1 MNLFTIPPG
10 VPFLD
15 ALAVWWLGR
24 EADPLRQ
31 SEGLFILPTR
41 RSVRALAE
49 AFLRAA
55 NGQALLLPRMVAMG
69 ALDEAPFALAE
80 ALSLPPAVAE
90 PVRLAALTRL
100 VLRLNGSFG
109 APETAD
115 RAWLLAAELARL
127 LDEAHREGVALEQA
141 LPGLV
146 EGGHAQHWVQ
156 TLQFLQIVT
165 AHWPQWLADN
175 GVVDGAARG
184 VALLAAQAAAW
195 AEAPPTFPV
204 VVAGTSGG
212 IRAAAD
218 LMRVVARLPHGRVV
232 LPGLD
237 LGMADKVWA
246 DLQESHPQAGLQR
259 LLLDMNATRGDVRAL
274 GEPGARAETVR
285 RALLP
290 AQALSAWRDGFV
302 PRFTPDVAGMERL
315 EAADQQEEAVA
326 IALVLRQAL
335 EAPNARAALVTPDR
349 ALAARVAAEL
359 GRFQVVVDDSAGEK
373 LGDTPPGAFMRLL
386 VQTVAEGLGPVS
398 LLAVLK
404 HPLATLGL
412 VPADCRRRARGLE
425 RLVLRGPAPPPG
437 LAGLRAALMEKL
449 AGRDEP
455 VLLDLIDRIEARFGP
470 LLALAKGPDV
480 PLEEALRALVAA
492 AEAVAETA
500 STSGAA
506 RLWALEEGE
515 ALAVHLAALL
525 AALPLLPPQP
535 VSTLPGLLDASLEG
549 AVVRSR
555 RALRGRDGHEHP
567 RVAILGLLE
576 ARLQS
581 FDVLV
586 LGSLAEAVWPA
597 AADPG
602 PWMSRSMRR
611 DAKLASPEAAVGQ
624 MAHDFAQLAC
634 AAPRVVLSCP
644 RRRDGAPTVPARW
657 LVRLEA
663 MLTGYGAALVAC
675 PAAEWARQL
684 DQPDGPPQAVSPPK
698 PCPPVHVRPR
708 RMSVS
713 DVETWLRDPYGLYA
727 KHILRLRALK
737 PLDEAVENSDF
748 GNVVHTAIAA
758 WVQALPA
765 TYPPDAAARLRAAME
780 VALAGRVLRPALLA
794 WWRPRLGRIAD
805 WVAEVERG
813 RRFAHPRPH
822 VAVEVSGTWAVP
834 LVEFELQG
842 RADRIERLSDGRLA
856 LLDYKT
862 GVVPSAAAVLAG
874 HAPQLPLEAAMAA
887 AGAFGPALRGE
898 AGELAYWALTGSYV
912 PGKVTMLF
920 EKKGSD
926 KKVIAEEVEK
936 AAVQF
941 AALVALFDR
950 PDQAYLSQPH
960 PGVAPR
966 FTDYAQLARVA
977 EWLAAE
983 EGE

>member
-1 MNLFTIPPG
+1 
-10 VPFLD
+10 
-15 ALAVWWLGR
+15 
-24 EADPLRQ
+24 
-31 SEGLFILPTR
+31 
-41 RSVRALAE
+41 
-49 AFLRAA
+49 
-55 NGQALLLPRMVAMG
+55 
-69 ALDEAPFALAE
+69 
-80 ALSLPPAVAE
+80 
-90 PVRLAALTRL
+90 
-100 VLRLNGSFG
+100 
-109 APETAD
+109 
-115 RAWLLAAELARL
+115 
-127 LDEAHREGVALEQA
+127 
-141 LPGLV
+141 
-146 EGGHAQHWVQ
+146 
-156 TLQFLQIVT
+156 
-165 AHWPQWLADN
+165 
-175 GVVDGAARG
+175 
-184 VALLAAQAAAW
+184 
-195 AEAPPTFPV
+195 
-204 VVAGTSGG
+204 
-212 IRAAAD
+212 
-218 LMRVVARLPHGRVV
+218 
-232 LPGLD
+232 
-237 LGMADKVWA
+237 
-246 DLQESHPQAGLQR
+246 
-259 LLLDMNATRGDVRAL
+259 
-274 GEPGARAETVR
+274 
-285 RALLP
+285 
-290 AQALSAWRDGFV
+290 
-302 PRFTPDVAGMERL
+302 
-315 EAADQQEEAVA
+315 
-326 IALVLRQAL
+326 
-335 EAPNARAALVTPDR
+335 
-349 ALAARVAAEL
+349 
-359 GRFQVVVDDSAGEK
+359 
-373 LGDTPPGAFMRLL
+373 
-386 VQTVAEGLGPVS
+386 
-398 LLAVLK
+398 
-404 HPLATLGL
+404 
-412 VPADCRRRARGLE
+412 
-425 RLVLRGPAPPPG
+425 
-437 LAGLRAALMEKL
+437 MEKL